1 MASSS
6 NEIVFSRGDGFQT
19 PIRVPRLFLP
29 QDSPQTPHNT
39 PHRHGVFSQV
49 QNTPSIFRTP
59 GPPMAPNFAFGPPTA
74 LISPGNG
81 SNQIVPCTPVKLLPP
96 SMRVREVPQM
106 QNIEFGQPRSQIL
119 QVKSPWT
126 PGSSLLVP
134 QIDLQQVMQKS
145 EKNRKVTSHI
155 GDDSDDDD
163 KEEDGVVPNVDLS
176 TLQNPS
182 KSTRIDQAPPPP
194 VKRRRRRYLV

>member
-1 MASSS
+1 
-6 NEIVFSRGDGFQT
+6 
-19 PIRVPRLFLP
+19 
-29 QDSPQTPHNT
+29 
-39 PHRHGVFSQV
+39 
-49 QNTPSIFRTP
+49 
-59 GPPMAPNFAFGPPTA
+59 
-74 LISPGNG
+74 
-81 SNQIVPCTPVKLLPP
+81 
-96 SMRVREVPQM
+96 M

-155 GDDSDDDD
+155 GDDSDDDE
-163 KEEDGVVPNVDLS
+163 EEDGVVPNVDLS
-176 TLQNPS
+176 VLQKPS
-182 KSTRIDQAPPPP
+182 KSTRVDQAPPPP